1 MASKH
6 IESEKTKLLPTTLE
20 DLLIGWVRRLGGL
33 AVLFI
38 SAAIWLSLQSWSAS
52 DPSLSVTSNQPPGNW
67 LGAPGAAVADLLLNT
82 IGLSAIVVLVICV
95 VWGLQLLMS
104 EEVEGFQVRAFFAAF
119 AMLGIAGGSSALP
132 TVDGWMF
139 HHGYGGII
147 GDVVLNLIVG
157 LLAQFQVSY
166 ADTLAGLS
174 LFAVG
179 FWAFSCAIGL
189 DRKHIFLIIRPQGRA
204 KKTLKSDQPS
214 AQKQSWTKSAV
225 GGAASVLR
233 KQLHVAAT
241 PAAPTPD
248 VAMAEP
254 PSLAPARLA
263 QKAPLQAP
271 VQASIT
277 NVEQHDESIMGLKN
291 RLESS
296 VDQDARR
303 IAKIFAPKSDEQ
315 AQSTVQP
322 ELPLQ
327 QPAKSAPKRK
337 RDLPSFLMSDI
348 EPELTDEPMF
358 DDAPE
363 LRSGRDLEIQPGI
376 EPAHEPIT
384 DIEVAGAT
392 EIRTGPAV
400 KKVEYRQPSLEE
412 LSDPEPVAS
421 VPQDE
426 ALEHRATA
434 AKLKRVLADFRIT
447 GDIANVK
454 KGPVITL
461 FEFVPSAGIKAS
473 RVVALADDIA
483 RSMSAASARISAMPG
498 RNALAIEIPNDKR
511 ASIALKTLFNSD
523 AFQNTDAGLP
533 LMLGVDIVGEPIVTD
548 LARMPHL
555 LVAGT
560 TGSGKSVGINAMI
573 LSLLYRRS
581 PQNCKFLMIDPKML
595 ELSAYNGIPHMLA
608 PVVTDPGEAVEALRW
623 AVGEMEERYKRMA
636 DLGVRNIESYNKRI
650 EAARSGATFD
660 VQTGFDPVSKSATF
674 ETRVVNLE
682 PMPNI
687 VIVVDEF
694 ADLMSVAGKEIE
706 AAMQRLAQMAR
717 AAGMHLIMA
726 TQRPSVDV
734 ITGTL
739 KANFPA
745 RLAYRV
751 ASKIDSRTI
760 LQEQGAEQLLG
771 GGDMLLTMTGQ
782 PVLRIHGP
790 MVTEEEIEAVTRS
803 LGSDLR
809 SGLSNVAQAA

>member
-6 IESEKTKLLPTTLE
+6 IDPDKTKLLPATLE
-20 DLLIGWVRRLGGL
+20 DLLIGWVRRIGGV
-33 AVLFI
+33 AVLI
-38 SAAIWLSLQSWSAS
+38 VSAAVWLALLSWSAS
-52 DPSLSVTSNQPPGNW
+52 DPSLSVTSNQPPTNW

-82 IGLSAIVVLVICV
+82 IGLSAVFVLVTCV
-95 VWGLQLLMS
+95 VWGLQLLFS
-104 EEVEGFQVRAFFAAF
+104 DEVEGFQVRAFYAAM
-119 AMLGIAGGSSALP
+119 ALLGIAGGSSALP
-132 TVDGWMF
+132 TVEGWLF

-157 LLAQFQVSY
+157 LLAQFQVSF

-179 FWAFSCAIGL
+179 FWAFSRAVGL
-189 DRKHIFLIIRPQGRA
+189 DRKHIILIMRPQSRTAKTNGSRA
-204 KKTLKSDQPS
+204 QQPERPS
-214 AQKQSWTKSAV
+214 VKERSWAQAAI
-225 GGAASVLR
+225 GGAASALGNHLR
-233 KQLHVAAT
+233 PTTEPATAAM
-241 PAAPTPD
+241 PREKLMSEPER
-248 VAMAEP
+248 EP
-254 PSLAPARLA
+254 PTLSTKPEP
-263 QKAPLQAP
+263 KQAER
-271 VQASIT
+271 SIPI
-277 NVEQHDESIMGLKN
+277 EADGAEERDDSIMGLKT
-291 RLESS
+291 RLEAS
-296 VDQDARR
+296 VEKDAKR
-303 IAKIFAPKSDEQ
+303 IAKIFAPTGSDNDK
-315 AQSTVQP
+315 AASQP

-327 QPAKSAPKRK
+327 QSPAKPVSKKRSQ
-337 RDLPSFLMSDI
+337 DLPSFLLNADGGTFDD
-348 EPELTDEPMF
+348 EPEFEF
-358 DDAPE
+358 
-363 LRSGRDLEIQPGI
+363 
-376 EPAHEPIT
+376 EPIT
-384 DIEVAGAT
+384 EVDIAPPTEPVIEEASAPAPKQEV
-392 EIRTGPAV
+392 
-400 KKVEYRQPSLEE
+400 YRQPSLEQ
-412 LSDPEPVAS
+412 LSEPEPVAPVS
-421 VPQDE
+421 QDE

-434 AKLKRVLADFRIT
+434 TKLKRVLADFRIT
-447 GDIANVK
+447 GEIAAVK

-473 RVVALADDIA
+473 RIVALADDIA
-483 RSMSAASARISAMPG
+483 RSMSAASARISPMPG
-498 RNALAIEIPNDKR
+498 RNALAIEIPNETRD
-511 ASIALKTLFNSD
+511 SIALKTLFNSH
-523 AFQNTDAGLP
+523 AFQQTEARLP
-533 LMLGVDIVGEPIVTD
+533 LMLGVDIVGQPIVAD
-548 LARMPHL
+548 LSSMPHL

-581 PQNCKFLMIDPKML
+581 PQDCKFLMIDPKML

-608 PVVTDPGEAVEALRW
+608 PVVTDPAEAVEALRW

-650 EAARSGATFD
+650 EAARTGASFD
-660 VQTGFDPVSKSATF
+660 VQTGFDPISKSPTF
-674 ETRVVNLE
+674 ETRTVNLE

-771 GGDMLLTMTGQ
+771 GGDMLLAVTGRPAQ
-782 PVLRIHGP
+782 RIHGP
-790 MVTEEEIEAVTRS
+790 MVTEEEVEAVTRS
-803 LGSDLR
+803 LRPDPRPHGS
-809 SGLSNVAQAA
+809 SIAAAA